1 MMRVVVALFCLLLA
15 IPEALAKPGATAV
28 RIGIHPEK
36 TRFVLELTEEPS
48 YRIFTLPDPARVVI
62 DLPELDWQ
70 IPAEPVQQGRGMI
83 QALRYGLF
91 APGTSRVVLD
101 MTGPVGVKGV
111 LVLPPSAEADYRLVI
126 DLQPVSQAVFLNPD
140 ERRPILSQRPLPK
153 PSQAALPAPAPK
165 SDDRPTIVID
175 AGHGGIDP
183 GASGVS
189 GIYEKQVTLDFARE
203 LRRQLLETGR
213 YRVVMTRDHDVFLQL
228 RDRIAMAQK
237 AEGDIFLSLHA
248 NTYPTDV
255 ARGAAVY
262 TLSET
267 ASDAEAAALA
277 NKENKADVIAGVN
290 LAAQTQDVSMILIDL
305 AQRETMNLSKNFA
318 NKLVGEL
325 GKVTKLIRNT
335 HRFAGF
341 AVLKSPIVPSVLV
354 EIGYMSNRE
363 EEKLLLNPAH
373 RTKLCA
379 SMVHALDRYFEW
391 QESLR
396 RS

>member
-1 MMRVVVALFCLLLA
+1 MM
-15 IPEALAKPGATAV
+15 PEALAKPGATAV
-28 RIGIHPEK
+28 RIGIHPDK

-48 YRIFTLPDPARVVI
+48 YRVFTLPDPARVVI
-62 DLPELDWQ
+62 DLPELDWR
-70 IPAEPVQQGRGMI
+70 IGAEPVQEGRGLI

-101 MTGPVGVKGV
+101 MTGPVGIKEV
-111 LVLPPSAEADYRLVI
+111 LVLPPSAEAAYRLVI
-126 DLQPVSQAVFLNPD
+126 DLKPVSSAVFLNPD
-140 ERRPILSQRPLPK
+140 ERRPILSARPLPM
-153 PSQAALPAPAPK
+153 PSQPAAAPAPK

-175 AGHGGIDP
+175 AGHGGVDP
-183 GASGVS
+183 GAVGVS
-189 GIYEKQVTLDFARE
+189 GIYEKQVTLDYARE
-203 LRRQLLETGR
+203 LRRQLLESGR
-213 YRVVMTRDHDVFLQL
+213 YRVVMTRDSDVFLQL
-228 RDRIAMAQK
+228 RDRIAVAQK

-248 NTYPTDV
+248 NSYPTDQ

-262 TLSET
+262 TLSEK

-290 LAAQTQDVSMILIDL
+290 LGAQTQDVSMILIDL

-325 GKVTKLIRNT
+325 GKVTTLIRNT

-363 EEKLLLNPAH
+363 EEKLLLNPAN
-373 RTKLCA
+373 RTKLCE
-379 SMVHALDRYFEW
+379 SMVRALDRYFEW

>member
-1 MMRVVVALFCLLLA
+1 MARLVVALLCILLA
-15 IPEALAKPGATAV
+15 APDALAKPSATAV
-28 RIGIHPEK
+28 RIGVHPEK

-62 DLPELDWQ
+62 DLPELDWR
-70 IPAEPVQQGRGMI
+70 IPAGPLQQGQGLI
-83 QALRYGLF
+83 EDLRYGLF

-101 MTGPVGVKGV
+101 ISGPVGVKRV
-111 LVLPPSAEADYRLVI
+111 LVLPPGAEGAYRLVV
-126 DLQPVSQAVFLNPD
+126 DLQPVSQEVFLNPD
-140 ERRPILSQRPLPK
+140 ERRPVLSQRPLPL
-153 PSQAALPAPAPK
+153 PSQAASPIPTPK

-175 AGHGGIDP
+175 AGHGGVDP
-183 GASGVS
+183 GAIGDSGV
-189 GIYEKQVTLDFARE
+189 YEKQVALDYARE
-203 LRRQLLETGR
+203 LRRQLLASGHF
-213 YRVVMTRDHDVFLQL
+213 RVVLTRDRDVFLPL
-228 RDRIAMAQK
+228 RDRMELAQK
-237 AEGDIFLSLHA
+237 AEGDLFLSLHA
-248 NTYPTDV
+248 NTYPTNV

-277 NKENKADVIAGVN
+277 HKENKADVIAGLN
-290 LAAQTQDVSMILIDL
+290 LGAQTQDVSMILIDL

-318 NKLVGEL
+318 NKLVNEL
-325 GKVTKLIRNT
+325 GKVTKLLRNT

-363 EEKLLLNPAH
+363 EEKLLLNPEH
-373 RTKLCA
+373 RTKLCE
-379 SMVHALDRYFEW
+379 SIVRALERYFEW